1 MPKHPLSSADC
12 GRIKP
17 PSECVVVPRQQ
28 GSANHKIRF
37 AEPLCPHRQIRRRKH
52 QQGLARSCIGLLVA
66 SNERRH
72 SGGPRYV

>member
-17 PSECVVVPRQQ
+17 PAEYVVLPRQQ

-37 AEPLCPHRQIRRRKH
+37 AEPLCPHRHIEGRKD
-52 QQGLARSCIGLLVA
+52 QQELARSCISLFVG

-72 SGGPRYV
+72 SGEPRCV